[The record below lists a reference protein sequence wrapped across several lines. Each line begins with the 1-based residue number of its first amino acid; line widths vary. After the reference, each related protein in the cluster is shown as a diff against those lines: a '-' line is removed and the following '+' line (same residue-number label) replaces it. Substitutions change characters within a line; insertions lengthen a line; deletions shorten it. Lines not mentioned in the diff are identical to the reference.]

1 MTFGSFGG
9 GILMNNGRRKTIM
22 LSLYIGLLGNIV
34 TIYLNFY
41 MLLIGRF
48 MFGVSTGIFSSTIIR
63 FINETVPFHVA
74 DSLSVGYVFI
84 STTGSIIAFSLGSV
98 LPADD

>member
-1 MTFGSFGG
+1 
-9 GILMNNGRRKTIM
+9 
-22 LSLYIGLLGNIV
+22 
-34 TIYLNFY
+34 
-41 MLLIGRF
+41 

-63 FINETVPFHVA
+63 FINETVPYHVA

-84 STTGSIIAFSLGSV
+84 STTGSILAFSLGSV